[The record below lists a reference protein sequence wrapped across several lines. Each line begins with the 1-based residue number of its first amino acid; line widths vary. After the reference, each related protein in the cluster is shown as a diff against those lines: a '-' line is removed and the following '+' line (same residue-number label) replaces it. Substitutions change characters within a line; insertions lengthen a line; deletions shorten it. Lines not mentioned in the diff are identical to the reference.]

1 MNEKTLKVEFAP
13 GCFDQFEGT
22 QEELD
27 ALMKEITD
35 MFNNMSPEE
44 LKAQSREID
53 IDELIEDGDVDFVE
67 KLMKSNEPRTLQ

>member
-1 MNEKTLKVEFAP
+1 MTEKPMKVQFAP

-22 QEELD
+22 QEELE

-35 MFNNMSPEE
+35 MFSNMSPDE

-53 IDELIEDGDVDFVE
+53 FDELIEDGDFEFVE
-67 KLMKSNEPRTLQ
+67 QIMKSTEPRNLQ